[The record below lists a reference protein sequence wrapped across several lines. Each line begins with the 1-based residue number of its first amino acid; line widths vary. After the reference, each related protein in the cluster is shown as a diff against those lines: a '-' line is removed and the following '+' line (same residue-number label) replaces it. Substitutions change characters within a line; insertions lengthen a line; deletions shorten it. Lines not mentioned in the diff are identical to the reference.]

1 MMLLAMLTLAARLH
15 ALTGEHENF
24 VETYDHYA
32 SGRPRRVV
40 VAVNLE
46 RESAGEL
53 LLVRLP
59 DDDDGRARLLDR
71 QAIDDRPVAIR
82 FEKLVDRKDVVVD
95 LFVRHP
101 PRAIVD
107 RVVGD
112 RLIRISDDYT
122 DDAAD
127 LDGDGIREIISSYY
141 IGPNHCGGGDMSPSI
156 LRWNG
161 RRYQNDGRHYVAF
174 ADERREY
181 ENKLSASKHYVVH
194 LYGRG
199 KALLD
204 NEVMTPGKVFRTTEA
219 CHVLAVKGA
228 KGTWA
233 FLEERP

>member
-1 MMLLAMLTLAARLH
+1 MMLLAMLTLASRLH
-15 ALTGEHENF
+15 AITGEHEYF
-24 VETYDHYA
+24 VETYDRYS

-40 VAVNLE
+40 VAVNLLDD
-46 RESAGEL
+46 GEL
-53 LLVRLP
+53 LLARLP
-59 DDDDGRARLLDR
+59 DDDRGSARLLDR
-71 QAIDDRPVAIR
+71 QAIDFRPVGIR
-82 FEKLVDRKDVVVD
+82 FEKLVDRKDVIVD
-95 LFVRHP
+95 LFVPHP

-112 RLIRISDDYT
+112 RLIGISNDYT
-122 DDAAD
+122 DNAAD
-127 LDGDGIREIISSYY
+127 LDGDGIPEIISSGY

-161 RRYQNDGRHYVAF
+161 RRYHDDGRHYVAF
-174 ADERREY
+174 AKEGREY
-181 ENKLSASKHYVVH
+181 ETRLSASKHYVVH

-204 NEVMTPGKVFRTTEA
+204 DEVMTPGMVFMTEDD
-219 CHVLAVKGA
+219 CHVLAVRGA